1 MCPAAADTGQVQERA
16 RRDHELEL
24 WLAAARRNDQAG
36 FTGLYR
42 CLAGRVAGYLRGR
55 GVTDPDD
62 VTNEVFLGA
71 FGKLGGFDGGA
82 ADFRSW
88 LFAIAS
94 NKASDWHR
102 RRARRPQVQ
111 DASESVLSTLGGGD
125 VEAESMELLGRS
137 AVGDMLDHL
146 TPDQRDVL
154 LLRIVAE
161 LTLEETA
168 QALGKPVG
176 AVKALQHRAIAALR
190 RNLGEAVS
198 PEAGPT
204 ITGVR

>member
-1 MCPAAADTGQVQERA
+1 MQERA
-16 RRDHELEL
+16 RRDHELGL
-24 WLAAARRNDQAG
+24 WLEAARRNDQAG
-36 FTGLYR
+36 FTGIYR

-55 GVTDPDD
+55 GVVDADD

-71 FGKLGGFDGGA
+71 FGKLGGFEGGGA
-82 ADFRSW
+82 EFRSW

-102 RRARRPQVQ
+102 RRARRPRI
-111 DASESVLSTLGGGD
+111 DESGTAHLAMVDGGD
-125 VEAESMELLGRS
+125 VEAEAMAVLGTS
-137 AVGDMLDHL
+137 AVGEMLQCL

-154 LLRIVAE
+154 LLRLVAE

-168 QALGKPVG
+168 EALGKPVG
-176 AVKALQHRAIAALR
+176 AIKALQHRAIAALR
-190 RNLGEAVS
+190 RNLDEAVS
-198 PEAGPT
+198 PEADST

>member
-1 MCPAAADTGQVQERA
+1 M
-16 RRDHELEL
+16 
-24 WLAAARRNDQAG
+24 
-36 FTGLYR
+36 
-42 CLAGRVAGYLRGR
+42 
-55 GVTDPDD
+55 TDPDD

-71 FGKLGGFDGGA
+71 FGKLGGFDGGGA
-82 ADFRSW
+82 EFRSW

-102 RRARRPQVQ
+102 RRARRPQI
-111 DASESVLSTLGGGD
+111 DESGSADLSTLGGGD
-125 VEAESMELLGRS
+125 VETEAMAALGTS
-137 AVGDMLDHL
+137 AVGEMLHCL
-146 TPDQRDVL
+146 TADQRDVL
-154 LLRIVAE
+154 LLRLVAE

-168 QALGKPVG
+168 EALGKPVG

>member
-1 MCPAAADTGQVQERA
+1 MEQRA

-36 FTGLYR
+36 FTELYR

-71 FGKLGGFDGGA
+71 FRNLGGFDGGGA
-82 ADFRSW
+82 EFRSW

-102 RRARRPQVQ
+102 RQARRPQI
-111 DASESVLSTLGGGD
+111 DGSGDIELSRMDGGD
-125 VEAESMELLGRS
+125 VESEAMDALGRT
-137 AVGDMLDHL
+137 AVGEMLRCL
-146 TPDQRDVL
+146 TPGQRDVL
-154 LLRIVAE
+154 LLRLVAE

-168 QALGKPVG
+168 EALDRPVG

-190 RNLGEAVS
+190 RNVDQAVS
-198 PEAGPT
+198 PETGPT